1 MISEFMLRF
10 MTWLCLKDNALAVC
24 IVTVPPRIA
33 LDITLIDRMKKVFA
47 VGSRSNGRDLVI
59 FNTI

>member
-24 IVTVPPRIA
+24 IVTVPRID
-33 LDITLIDRMKKVFA
+33 LDIILIDRMKKVFV
-47 VGSRSNGRDLVI
+47 VGSRK
-59 FNTI
+59 